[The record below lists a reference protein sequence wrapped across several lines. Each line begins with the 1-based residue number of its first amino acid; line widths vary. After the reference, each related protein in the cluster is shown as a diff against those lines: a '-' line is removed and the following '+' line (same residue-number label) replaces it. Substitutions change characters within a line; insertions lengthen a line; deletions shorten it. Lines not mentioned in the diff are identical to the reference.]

1 MTAVDAGAEGSSYP
15 RRPEG
20 GVPTTEEGIPLV
32 EPEPAASG
40 LLAGDPMMLGLPVF
54 IAGSFALALTL
65 LGQVP
70 ATTFGAPLAIIM
82 AATALGLWIATVWA
96 IAVGQSA
103 VAAVFGIFGGFW
115 LSFAVLVLA
124 VDHNWFVL
132 LTAATGTIE
141 LFLTTWLIVI
151 VMLTL
156 ATLRLPV
163 AYTALFVLVDI
174 ALVFVLAGVANA
186 STGLLNTGG
195 VFVILFALIG
205 VYLFFGA
212 ASVATGGKPVPLGK
226 PLLK

>member
-1 MTAVDAGAEGSSYP
+1 M
-15 RRPEG
+15 
-20 GVPTTEEGIPLV
+20 
-32 EPEPAASG
+32 
-40 LLAGDPMMLGLPVF
+40 AGDPAMLGLSSFIVGSIALGLGLVGVVPV
-54 IAGSFALALTL
+54 GVL
-65 LGQVP
+65 
-70 ATTFGAPLAIIM
+70 GAPLAIILS
-82 AATALGLWIATVWA
+82 ATALGLLLAAVWA
-96 IAVGQSA
+96 AAVGQSA

-124 VDHNWFVL
+124 LGHNWFVL
-132 LTAATGTIE
+132 LTAGTSTVE

>member
-1 MTAVDAGAEGSSYP
+1 MTAVDAGADGTAQPAPAQDAAAEAA
-15 RRPEG
+15 
-20 GVPTTEEGIPLV
+20 PT
-32 EPEPAASG
+32 G
-40 LLAGDPMMLGLPVF
+40 LMAGDPLMLGLPVF

-70 ATTFGAPLAIIM
+70 VTTFGAPLAIIM
-82 AATALGLWIATVWA
+82 AATALGLWISTIWA
-96 IAVGQSA
+96 IALGQSA

-124 VDHNWFVL
+124 LGHNWFVL
-132 LTAATGTIE
+132 LTAGTSTVE

-156 ATLRLPV
+156 ATLRLPM
-163 AYTALFVLVDI
+163 AFTALFVLVDI

-195 VFVILFALIG
+195 VFVLLFALVG
-205 VYLFFGA
+205 AYLFFSQ
-212 ASVATGGKPVPLGK
+212 ASVATGGKPLPLGK
-226 PLLK
+226 PTLHD

>member
-1 MTAVDAGAEGSSYP
+1 MTAVDAGADGTAQPAPAQDAATEAA
-15 RRPEG
+15 
-20 GVPTTEEGIPLV
+20 PT
-32 EPEPAASG
+32 G
-40 LLAGDPMMLGLPVF
+40 LMAGDPLMLGLPVF

-70 ATTFGAPLAIIM
+70 VTTFGAPLAIIM
-82 AATALGLWIATVWA
+82 AATALGLWISTIWA
-96 IAVGQSA
+96 IVLGQSA

-124 VDHNWFVL
+124 LGHNWFVL
-132 LTAATGTIE
+132 LTAGTSTVE

-156 ATLRLPV
+156 ATLRLPM
-163 AYTALFVLVDI
+163 AFTALFVLVDI

-195 VFVILFALIG
+195 VFVLLFALVG
-205 VYLFFGA
+205 VYLFFSQ
-212 ASVATGGKPVPLGK
+212 ASVATGGKPLPLGK
-226 PLLK
+226 PTLHD

>member
-1 MTAVDAGAEGSSYP
+1 MAAVDAGAEGSSPPRGRRRAWPP
-15 RRPEG
+15 RRKAYRWSSPSR
-20 GVPTTEEGIPLV
+20 PQ
-32 EPEPAASG
+32 SG

-54 IAGSFALALTL
+54 VAGSFALALTL

-70 ATTFGAPLAIIM
+70 ATTFGAPLAIIL

-124 VDHNWFVL
+124 LGHNWFVL
-132 LTAATGTIE
+132 LTAGTSTVE

>member
-1 MTAVDAGAEGSSYP
+1 MTAVDAGADG
-15 RRPEG
+15 
-20 GVPTTEEGIPLV
+20 TAQ
-32 EPEPAASG
+32 PAPVQETAAEAAATG
-40 LLAGDPMMLGLPVF
+40 LMAGDPMMLGLPVF

-70 ATTFGAPLAIIM
+70 VTTFGAPLAIIL

-124 VDHNWFVL
+124 LGHNWFVL
-132 LTAATGTIE
+132 LTAGTSTVE

>member
-15 RRPEG
+15 TRPPG

-82 AATALGLWIATVWA
+82 AATAVGLWVATVWA

-163 AYTALFVLVDI
+163 TYTALFALVDI

-186 STGLLNTGG
+186 STGLLNTAG
-195 VFVILFALIG
+195 VFVILFALVG

-212 ASVATGGKPVPLGK
+212 ASVATGGKPVPLGD

>member
-1 MTAVDAGAEGSSYP
+1 MTAVDAGADGTAQP
-15 RRPEG
+15 
-20 GVPTTEEGIPLV
+20 VPAQE
-32 EPEPAASG
+32 AAAEAAPTG
-40 LLAGDPMMLGLPVF
+40 LMAGDPMMLGLPVF

-70 ATTFGAPLAIIM
+70 VPTFGAPLAIIM
-82 AATALGLWIATVWA
+82 AATALGLWISTIWA
-96 IAVGQSA
+96 IALGQSA
-103 VAAVFGIFGGFW
+103 VASVFGVFGGFW

-124 VDHNWFVL
+124 LGHNWFVL
-132 LTAATGTIE
+132 LTAGTGTVE

-163 AYTALFVLVDI
+163 AYTALLVLVDL

-195 VFVILFALIG
+195 VFVLLFALVG
-205 VYLFFGA
+205 VYLFFGQ
-212 ASVATGGKPVPLGK
+212 ASVATGGKPLPLGS
-226 PLLK
+226 PLLKD